1 MYKQVYEIC
10 RTGNVNKEKKKKKK
24 GERVKAITY
33 RLIFVIWQVSF
44 ILSFPND
51 PTQPANPFL
60 CV

>member
-10 RTGNVNKEKKKKKK
+10 RTGNVNKKKKKE
-24 GERVKAITY
+24 GESVKAITY

>member
-10 RTGNVNKEKKKKKK
+10 RTGNVNKKKKKKS
-24 GERVKAITY
+24 ERVKAITY

>member
-10 RTGNVNKEKKKKKK
+10 RTGNVNKKKKK
-24 GERVKAITY
+24 GESVKAITY

>member
-10 RTGNVNKEKKKKKK
+10 RTGNVNKKKK
-24 GERVKAITY
+24 GESVKAITY
-33 RLIFVIWQVSF
+33 RLIFVIRQVSF

-51 PTQPANPFL
+51 PTQPANPLL